1 VRNIR
6 VLWLV
11 GTFLVALS
19 RMKRRREFA
28 LLTGGACPCSGLV
41 ILSSIACFN
50 VNC

>member
-1 VRNIR
+1 MRNIR

-28 LLTGGACPCSGLV
+28 LLTGGAGLV
-41 ILSSIACFN
+41 LLSSIACFN
-50 VNC
+50 ANC